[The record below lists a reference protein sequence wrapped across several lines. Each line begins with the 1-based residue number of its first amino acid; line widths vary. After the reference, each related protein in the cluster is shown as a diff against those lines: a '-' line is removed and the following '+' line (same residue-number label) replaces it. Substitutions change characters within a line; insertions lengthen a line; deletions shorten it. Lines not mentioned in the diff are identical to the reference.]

1 MSYRPRHLSVSAVA
15 LYVKCPAQ
23 YRQRYVERLVTP
35 SNPYMLFGSTFHAAL
50 EAEHRGEDSERAL
63 IAAWNK
69 NQGILDTADL
79 GQMASK
85 LHALALLDEYKA
97 RGLGGKI
104 GVPERKFVRR
114 LPMANVPVP
123 ILGYVD
129 LSIPER
135 RRFREYKTTSGTSW
149 TREKIQSEH
158 QLHVYGWDYQQTYR
172 HRADC
177 AEYVIFSTVSPTL
190 EVIEAVPSPDGM
202 RLFEIAAEGVWNGI
216 VNEQY
221 DGCGE
226 CRELCNPTISRPDNG
241 PRVEM
246 DTYEMRVG

>member
-1 MSYRPRHLSVSAVA
+1 MTRYRPRHLSVSAVA
-15 LYVKCPAQ
+15 LYVKCPAL

-135 RRFREYKTTSGTSW
+135 RRFREFKTTGSTTW
-149 TREKIQSEH
+149 TREKAQGER
-158 QLHVYGWDYQQTYR
+158 QLHVYGWDYSQTYH
-172 HRADC
+172 HRAEC
-177 AEYVIFSTVSPTL
+177 AEYVIFRTDILAVDVL
-190 EVIEAVPSPDGM
+190 EVVPSADGF
-202 RLFEIAAEGVWNGI
+202 RLFETEAEAVWNGI

-221 DGCGE
+221 DGCGV
-226 CRELCNPTISRPDNG
+226 CELCKPPVRRAEIAPT
-241 PRVEM
+241 VEW
-246 DTYEMRVG
+246 DA